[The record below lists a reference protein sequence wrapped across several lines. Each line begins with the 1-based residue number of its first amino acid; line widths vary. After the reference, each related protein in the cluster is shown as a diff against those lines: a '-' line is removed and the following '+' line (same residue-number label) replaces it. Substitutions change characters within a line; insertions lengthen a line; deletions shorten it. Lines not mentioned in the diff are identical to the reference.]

1 MTKDIGHDDTETGEY
16 SNILN
21 VYIARSPGQSL
32 GISIVGGNEEA
43 LSKGIIG
50 IFVRTIVEDSP
61 AGCENGLKVNDRIL
75 EVRNLCFLKKPQVF
89 LLFIF
94 GQVSILDLHRSTNF
108 APMHFALTNIRTYEL
123 KKYFQYIKRAAIS
136 CFNASLSDVPNKA
149 FFNSMDA
156 WWGIFPIGPLPLP
169 HH

>member
-1 MTKDIGHDDTETGEY
+1 LIVDCCKTFSLKFFVIFSYSELQTEPLTKDIGHDDTETGEY

-94 GQVSILDLHRSTNF
+94 GQ
-108 APMHFALTNIRTYEL
+108 
-123 KKYFQYIKRAAIS
+123 
-136 CFNASLSDVPNKA
+136 LSFHPGSSSV
-149 FFNSMDA
+149 
-156 WWGIFPIGPLPLP
+156 
-169 HH
+169 H